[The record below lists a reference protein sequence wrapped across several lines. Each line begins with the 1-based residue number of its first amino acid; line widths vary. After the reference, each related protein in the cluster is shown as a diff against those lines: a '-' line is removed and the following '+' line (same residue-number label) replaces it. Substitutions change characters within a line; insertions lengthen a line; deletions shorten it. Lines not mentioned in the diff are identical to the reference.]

1 MTRQMMMIHRAFLTE
16 SNIGRSFI
24 ERRKG
29 IGEITDLLTPE
40 IMSHNFLYSC
50 YISEDPRAY
59 QQMR

>member
-1 MTRQMMMIHRAFLTE
+1 MTRQMMMIHRVFLTE

-24 ERRKG
+24 ERRTG
-29 IGEITDLLTPE
+29 IGRITDLLTPE
-40 IMSHNFLYSC
+40 IMSHNFPYSC